1 MRTVGSVTTNNAGLV
16 RALTT
21 ERLIAALP
29 GTGRP
34 SAAPA
39 RPVMLTSLPALPP
52 AALPVSSEGTY
63 GFTRLD
69 DHGRCRDAITFA
81 ALGWDAST
89 RLTIAEVT
97 AGVVRVTADPTG
109 PASLDA
115 RGRLCLPRA
124 LRDRMGLAAATPLVL
139 HANPSTGVLDLLPP
153 TSLDVA
159 RTLLDGSRDV
169 A

>member
-1 MRTVGSVTTNNAGLV
+1 MTTNNAGLV
-16 RALTT
+16 RTLTT

-39 RPVMLTSLPALPP
+39 RPVMLTRLPALPV
-52 AALPVSSEGTY
+52 AALAAAPEGSY

-69 DHGRCRDAITFA
+69 DHGRCRDAVTFA
-81 ALGWDAST
+81 TLAWSLGT
-89 RLTIAEVT
+89 RLTITELPNR
-97 AGVVRVTADPTG
+97 VVRVASDPDGSST
-109 PASLDA
+109 LDA

-124 LRDRMGLAAATPLVL
+124 LRERMGLTAATGLVL
-139 HANPSTGVLDLLPP
+139 HANPTTGVLDLLPP
-153 TSLDVA
+153 VALDAA
-159 RTLLDGSRDV
+159 RFLLDGARDV